1 MSPRGLV
8 VMLVRMVEEFYF
20 INLFINIA
28 VDLLLCVV
36 MIINNKRVVN
46 KYKKFDVV
54 SDSHN

>member
-8 VMLVRMVEEFYF
+8 VMVVEEFYF

-36 MIINNKRVVN
+36 MIINN
-46 KYKKFDVV
+46 
-54 SDSHN
+54 

>member
-8 VMLVRMVEEFYF
+8 VMVVRIVEEFYF

-36 MIINNKRVVN
+36 MIINN
-46 KYKKFDVV
+46 
-54 SDSHN
+54 

>member
-36 MIINNKRVVN
+36 MMKSGEMDVMCVIVHRCLKRL
-46 KYKKFDVV
+46 
-54 SDSHN
+54 